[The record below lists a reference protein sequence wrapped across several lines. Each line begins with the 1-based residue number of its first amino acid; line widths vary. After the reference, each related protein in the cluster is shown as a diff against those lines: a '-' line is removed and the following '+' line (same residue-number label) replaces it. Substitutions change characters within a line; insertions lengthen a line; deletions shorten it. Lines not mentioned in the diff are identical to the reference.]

1 MARTKTDTRI
11 ADNGQ
16 LDCTRQTF
24 TDVCIWAGRIRKNS
38 TRFLVINKSSHILG
52 YDALFGTDLI
62 KAFGITIGL
71 KNDSLVA
78 KIDDYTIGQE
88 DTVDQYEKHL
98 ALVARLKDSQPAMT
112 ALDRLQKRYPVFS
125 ETAKEAMSTV
135 PMRIEVSTT
144 DMPKAKLRRY
154 SVEDIA
160 EINKQINS
168 MLEKGIIEPSVS
180 QFSSTCHLVPK
191 KTGQK
196 RLVINYI
203 PLNKIAIKDHYPLP
217 QISDLLAHLVN
228 AKYFCALDCTEGFW
242 QIPVE
247 ESDRNKTAFITPQ
260 GLFQFRRCPF
270 GFTNSPAVFQRA
282 MNEIFKDGLYQR
294 CVIYIDDILVFGS
307 TEEETLANLEW
318 VLQKCDRYRVKLKW
332 TKCEF
337 LQTEVKFLGY
347 KVSQGGIAPLTNKAE
362 LWAESEPQTVKEA
375 QGFLGYINY
384 YARFIEN
391 YSEKTNVIRRAIR
404 IQPFEWTEECITA
417 KKTLLDDL
425 RSATIQVIPS
435 TLTPKLLDIAV
446 LDNSIEAACL
456 TEKGNLIMRTSAVL
470 SSTQKNYS
478 SLEKELLALIRAY
491 DKFGPFLRGPVTVKS
506 SCTIL
511 PAALKLKDKPERIAR
526 LLLQLPPDAEFKV
539 EASNNV
545 TQALHRMPKPPDE
558 TFYTDGACRMSQE
571 QKGLASW
578 AVIAV
583 HRPELNCSGILK
595 NSSNQRAEIEAVI
608 QACVLANTH
617 KLRDI
622 LVVTDSKYV
631 FNAIEKW
638 IDRWKGNGW
647 LDNKHKPVKN
657 EDAFR
662 RLVDAKANLN
672 LNVAHVRG
680 HQGDKYNELADQ
692 MARDALLPNIVSC
705 AAIHS
710 PPILLQ
716 KEDGD
721 LVSIR
726 DRIEDGEQVGDYFL
740 RDDTLWIRRSG
751 VERLVVPKKQ
761 QPLLLQLA
769 HSDPIYGA
777 HYGVKKT
784 SLKLS
789 QYYWPRMS
797 SDITQFVSSCV
808 TCQKNKDSKTKAYG
822 KLMPIKTSSLF
833 NRIHMDIVG
842 PLSESVTGNKY
853 VITAIDAFSRMGFA
867 RPCRSAV
874 TGEVIQ
880 LLYDEIVSKHG
891 PPEHMVTD
899 NGTQFTSN
907 LFKET
912 MQTLG
917 IKHSTTCEYNPK
929 ANGMDEKFN
938 GNLMKI
944 VRNYVG
950 QNQKGWDQKLA
961 GAVLAYNITPN
972 ESTTMSPYTIVYGRL
987 PRSPLNPTEL
997 EIDTESPMH
1006 DDIREAALEHME
1018 QSHDKM
1024 ISQYDKSKQDFD
1036 FKPLDLIMVKT
1047 LSVGRTDSR
1056 KLASKWTGPHCLL
1069 RYLEHDGVRKA
1080 IEILDSDS
1088 FKVRRV
1094 AFGAV
1099 KPYITTQQPM
1109 NDNLPGQIITSH
1121 LTGEREALRTNN
1133 ADEPELRTNSLPVG
1147 LGGSCHLQIDD
1158 DRPRGQQQAISSSNT
1173 NLLPIDYGGVN
1184 LPDLTVAHKGVQ
1196 EDANPLGQGIEDSS
1210 GGYEGV
1216 NPSDPSHPIPA
1227 GHESVNLS
1235 DSTAAEPSLGV
1246 GVSSGGHK
1254 GVNPLDP
1261 SHTAPAGHEGVNPSG
1276 STAELT
1282 QGVDVSSRDYE
1293 SVNLSDL
1300 RHSAPAGHGGV
1311 NPPGLTA
1318 VNLDQGSGISAES
1331 HEGVNPSD
1339 ERYAIPAG
1347 HGGVNPPDLTAE
1359 VGHEGS
1365 GAPSGSLQLAQTS
1378 SHFNDHA
1385 GVNPPDR
1392 QGQEHLQGQHICR
1405 CGPER
1410 GVIPLTGVLGKVNPF
1425 ELTPANCTC
1434 LGTNNSSL
1442 RHTVADNGDSNRAAG
1457 TVQTSECVQ
1466 GIGFAQSAGQRVAQS
1481 SDHVAQ
1487 CENNS
1492 DNNNIN
1498 NNSLSPSTTISSQT
1512 IEPPTPSTLSCTHS
1526 EKDPQEEDNHGN

>member
-1 MARTKTDTRI
+1 MAKTKTDTRI

-16 LDCTRQTF
+16 LDCTRQSF
-24 TDVCIWAGRIRKNS
+24 ADVCIWAGRIRRNNA
-38 TRFLVINKSSHILG
+38 RFLIINRSSHILG

-62 KAFGITIGL
+62 KAFGITVCPRG
-71 KNDSLVA
+71 DSLVA
-78 KIDDYTIGQE
+78 KIDDYIIGRE

-98 ALVARLKDSQPAMT
+98 ALVSRLKKSQPPIST
-112 ALDRLQKRYPVFS
+112 LDRLRKRYPVFS
-125 ETAKEAMSTV
+125 ETAEEAMDTV
-135 PMRIEVSTT
+135 PMRIEVSTNT
-144 DMPKAKLRRY
+144 MPKAKLRRY

-160 EINKQINS
+160 EINRQVNS

-191 KTGQK
+191 KTGQQ

-247 ESDRNKTAFITPQ
+247 ESDRSKTAFITPQ

-282 MNEIFKDGLYQR
+282 MNEIFKEGLYQR

-307 TEEETLANLEW
+307 TEEETLTNLEW
-318 VLQKCDRYRVKLKW
+318 VLQRCEQYRVKLKW

-337 LQTEVKFLGY
+337 LKTEVNFLGY
-347 KVSQGGIAPLTNKAE
+347 KVSQGGIMPLTNKAE
-362 LWAESEPQTVKEA
+362 LWAQNEPQTVKEA

-404 IQPFEWTEECITA
+404 IQPFEWTEDCISA

-425 RSATIQVIPS
+425 KCATAQVIPS
-435 TLTPKLLDIAV
+435 TITPKQLDIAV

-456 TEKGNLIMRTSAVL
+456 TEKGDLIMRTSAVL

-478 SLEKELLALIRAY
+478 KLEKELLALIRAY

-511 PAALKLKDKPERIAR
+511 PAALKLKDKPERVAR
-526 LLLQLPPDAEFKV
+526 LLLQLPPDAEFKI
-539 EASNNV
+539 EASNNI
-545 TQALHRMPKPPDE
+545 TEALHRMPKPPDE
-558 TFYTDGACRMSQE
+558 TFYTDGACRMLEE
-571 QKGLASW
+571 QRGLASW

-583 HRPELNCSGILK
+583 NRPELNCSGILK
-595 NSSNQRAEIEAVI
+595 DSSNQRAEIEAVI
-608 QACVLANTH
+608 QACELADTH
-617 KLRDI
+617 NLKDI

-638 IDRWKGNGW
+638 IDRWEGNGW
-647 LDNKHKPVKN
+647 LDNKNKPIRN

-662 RLVDAKANLN
+662 RLLKAKANLN

-692 MARDALLPNIVSC
+692 MARDALLPNLVSC

-710 PPILLQ
+710 PPMLLQ

-721 LVSIR
+721 LASIR
-726 DRIEDGEQVGDYFL
+726 DRIEKGEQVGDYIL
-740 RDDTLWIRRSG
+740 KDDALWIHRSG
-751 VERLVVPKKQ
+751 VDRLVVPKKQ
-761 QPLLLQLA
+761 QLLLLELA

-797 SDITQFVSSCV
+797 SDIAQFIASCV
-808 TCQKNKDSKTKAYG
+808 TCQKNKDSKTKTYG

-833 NRIHMDIVG
+833 NRVHMDIVG
-842 PLSESVTGNKY
+842 PLSESATGNKY

-867 RPCRSAV
+867 RSCRSAV

-880 LLYDEIVSKHG
+880 LLYDEIISKHG

-917 IKHSTTCEYNPK
+917 VKHATTCEYNPK

-938 GNLMKI
+938 GTLVKI
-944 VRNYVG
+944 IRNYIG
-950 QNQKGWDQKLA
+950 QNQKGWDEKLA
-961 GAVLAYNITPN
+961 GAVLAYNLTPN
-972 ESTTMSPYTIVYGRL
+972 ESTGMSPYTIVYGRL

-997 EIDTESPMH
+997 EDDTVNLMH
-1006 DDIREAALEHME
+1006 DDIRKVAIERME
-1018 QSHDKM
+1018 QSQDKM
-1024 ISQYDKSKQDFD
+1024 ISHYDRNKLDFE
-1036 FKPLDLIMVKT
+1036 FKPLDLVMVKT

-1069 RYLEHDGVRKA
+1069 RYLEHDGVKKA
-1080 IEILDSDS
+1080 VEILDSDT

-1099 KPYITTQQPM
+1099 KPYIITQQALEV
-1109 NDNLPGQIITSH
+1109 DLPGQIINSH
-1121 LTGEREALRTNN
+1121 LTGRNEVLQGNKTVETLS
-1133 ADEPELRTNSLPVG
+1133 NSDSTPVD
-1147 LGGSCHLQIDD
+1147 LGGSCPLQLLADVCSS
-1158 DRPRGQQQAISSSNT
+1158 DRQLSISNT
-1173 NLLPIDYGGVN
+1173 NVNLLPIDYGGVN
-1184 LPDLTVAHKGVQ
+1184 PPDHAVASKGVQ
-1196 EDANPLGQGIEDSS
+1196 EDLCPPGQGFEVSS
-1210 GGYEGV
+1210 GGHEGV
-1216 NPSDPSHPIPA
+1216 NPSDPS
-1227 GHESVNLS
+1227 LS
-1235 DSTAAEPSLGV
+1235 I
-1246 GVSSGGHK
+1246 
-1254 GVNPLDP
+1254 
-1261 SHTAPAGHEGVNPSG
+1261 PAGHEGVNPSG
-1276 STAELT
+1276 STAAEPTL
-1282 QGVDVSSRDYE
+1282 GVDVSFRDYE
-1293 SVNLSDL
+1293 GVNPSDL
-1300 RHSAPAGHGGV
+1300 RHAAPAGHEDV
-1311 NPPGLTA
+1311 NSSGLTA

-1331 HEGVNPSD
+1331 YEGVNPSD
-1339 ERYAIPAG
+1339 ERYAVPAG
-1347 HGGVNPPDLTAE
+1347 HGGVNPPGLTAE

-1365 GAPSGSLQLAQTS
+1365 GAPSGFLEQAQFS
-1378 SHFNDHA
+1378 SPSHDHA

-1392 QGQEHLQGQHICR
+1392 QGQEHLQGRHICR

-1410 GVIPLTGVLGKVNPF
+1410 GVIPLTGVLGNVHPA
-1425 ELTPANCTC
+1425 ELAPGTC
-1434 LGTNNSSL
+1434 ACLENTYRSNSQL
-1442 RHTVADNGDSNRAAG
+1442 VADTGDSNRAADKG
-1457 TVQTSECVQ
+1457 TFSTSECAE
-1466 GIGFAQSAGQRVAQS
+1466 GIGLDQSVGQCVAQNS
-1481 SDHVAQ
+1481 EHVAQ
-1487 CENNS
+1487 CANNS
-1492 DNNNIN
+1492 DKNNIN
-1498 NNSLSPSTTISSQT
+1498 NNSLSPSTSTSSQT
-1512 IEPPTPSTLSCTHS
+1512 IEPPTPSTLSCQHS
-1526 EKDPQEEDNHGN
+1526 EEDPQEEDNHVRRREQQ